1 MAVLAV
7 SNMLTKLSV
16 KNFAIIEDID
26 ISFKDG
32 LTVLTGE
39 TGAGKSLIIDSI
51 ELLLGSRANLEMIR
65 TGEEKAIITGT
76 FTFSNKRLA
85 GVLDSLDI
93 PYDNYTLVI
102 SRTISQNKGS
112 VVKVN
117 DKSINLTDLKS
128 ITRYLADIHQQFDM
142 VNLLNKDNYLEIVDS
157 FKYDLIKEYKD
168 KYLSSLE
175 ELKEKNN
182 EYHSFIEM
190 IKKVNEEREIHEYEL
205 KELENFGLREDE
217 EIEIEERITFLK
229 NYDSI
234 YSLLNETKVLID
246 KDGLTDIYLI
256 DKNLEKLAS
265 FQGEYAEM
273 HASLEDYYL
282 QIEAMFDDLKRRL
295 SKLDYSPEEL
305 EELEMRDSD
314 LRHLKKKY
322 GKTIPELIAY
332 KDELKAILKS
342 NDDLEYELKQKET
355 ALREKYHETY
365 VLANDL
371 SKVRKESA
379 KAIEKEL
386 MVNLSDLALKSR
398 FEISFVNPKED
409 KDLSLDIFKEDGID
423 DIDFL
428 IETNVGEGLK
438 PLAKIVSGGEMS
450 RIMLA
455 IKALF
460 IKAQKI
466 ATVIFDEVD
475 TGISGEVAQKVALK
489 IRDISLSTQVI
500 SITHLPQVA
509 SLSNHHIKISKSVS
523 KGRTFTHIKELT
535 LEEKIH
541 EIAELIS
548 GGKVTDKQLEYA
560 KEMVLNHD

>member
-1 MAVLAV
+1 
-7 SNMLTKLSV
+7 MLTKLSV

-93 PYDNYTLVI
+93 PYDDYTLVI

-117 DKSINLTDLKS
+117 DKAVNLTDLKS

-142 VNLLNKDNYLEIVDS
+142 VSLLNKDNYLEIVDS

-205 KELENFGLREDE
+205 QELENFGLREE
-217 EIEIEERITFLK
+217 EEAEIEERITFLK

-265 FQGEYAEM
+265 FQAEYQEM

-282 QIEAMFDDLKRRL
+282 QIEAMFDDLKHKL
-295 SKLDYSPEEL
+295 SRLDYSPEEL

-365 VLANDL
+365 ILSNDL

-398 FEISFVNPKED
+398 FEISFINPKED
-409 KDLSLDIFKEDGID
+409 KGLSLDIFKEDGID

>member
-1 MAVLAV
+1 
-7 SNMLTKLSV
+7 MLTKLSV

-65 TGEEKAIITGT
+65 TGEDKAIIVGT

-85 GVLDSLDI
+85 SILDSLDI
-93 PYDNYTLVI
+93 SYDDNILVI
-102 SRTISQNKGS
+102 SRTISQSKGS
-112 VVKVN
+112 VTKIN
-117 DKSINLTDLKS
+117 DKAVNLIELKS

-142 VNLLNKDNYLEIVDS
+142 VSLLNKDNYLEIVDNY
-157 FKYDLIKEYKD
+157 KYDLVKEYKD
-168 KYLSSLE
+168 RYLSSLE
-175 ELKEKNN
+175 ELKNLN
-182 EYHSFIEM
+182 DDYHSFIEM
-190 IKKVNEEREIHEYEL
+190 INKVNEERDIHEYEL
-205 KELENFGLREDE
+205 KELEGFGLDE
-217 EIEIEERITFLK
+217 NEESEIEERITFLK

-234 YSLLNETKVLID
+234 YSLLSETKQLID
-246 KDGLTDIYLI
+246 KDSLTDIYLI
-256 DKNLEKLAS
+256 NKNLDKLAS
-265 FQGEYAEM
+265 FQGEYVEM
-273 HASLEDYYL
+273 HTQLEDYYL
-282 QIEAMFDDLKRRL
+282 EIEAIFDDLKHKLAR
-295 SKLDYSPEEL
+295 LDYSPEEL

-322 GKTIPELIAY
+322 GKSIPELIAY
-332 KDELKAILKS
+332 KDELKTILKS
-342 NDDLEYELKQKET
+342 NDDLDYELKQKEK
-355 ALREKYHETY
+355 ALREKYHETF
-365 VLANDL
+365 VLASDL
-371 SKVRKESA
+371 SKVRRESA

-386 MVNLSDLALKSR
+386 MNNLSDLALKSK
-398 FEISFVNPKED
+398 FEISFTDIKED
-409 KDLSLDIFKEDGID
+409 KDLSLDIFKEEGID

-438 PLAKIVSGGEMS
+438 PLSKIVSGGEMS

-466 ATVIFDEVD
+466 ATIIFDEVD

-523 KGRTFTHIKELT
+523 NGRTYTHIKELT